1 MSRSRV
7 HVTDHFATSGASTT
21 GMRVATRVG
30 VMGAGQLGRM
40 LALAGIPLGMQ
51 FTFFSP
57 EPSASTESVGDVVLG
72 AWDDAEA
79 LAQFASSVDVVT
91 YEFENVLLSAAD
103 QVERFCPL
111 WPPRRA
117 LMVTQDRLRE
127 KEMFQSLGI
136 PAAPYAEVNSPDDL
150 RSAVERIGA
159 PGILKTC
166 RFGYDGKGQSR
177 INQTA
182 EIDAAWSTLGGVAL
196 VYEGLVRFERELS
209 VIAVRGTDGSKLVYP
224 IVQNR
229 HRDGILRYSEAPAP
243 GLDDVRRETAAM
255 YASKLLDALDYVG
268 VFALELFDTSA
279 GLVANEM
286 APRVHNS
293 GHWTIEGAET
303 SQFENHVRAICGLP
317 LGACAPVGYSA
328 MINVIGRYP
337 DIARVLAVP
346 DAHVHM
352 YDKSERP
359 GRKMGHI
366 TVRSRTSQE
375 LRDRVAALGC
385 IVPTS

>member
-1 MSRSRV
+1 M
-7 HVTDHFATSGASTT
+7 TDSVATSSASTT
-21 GMRVATRVG
+21 EARVVTRVG

-40 LALAGIPLGMQ
+40 LALAGIPLGLQ

-57 EPSASTESVGDVVLG
+57 EPSASAESVGDVMLG
-72 AWDDAEA
+72 AWDDADA
-79 LAQFASSVDVVT
+79 LARFASSVDVVT

-127 KEMFQSLGI
+127 KEMFHSLGI
-136 PAAPYAEVNSPDDL
+136 PVAPYGAVNSLVDL

-159 PGILKTC
+159 PGILKSC
-166 RFGYDGKGQSR
+166 RFGYDGKGQAR

-182 EIDAAWSTLGGVAL
+182 DIDTAWSELGGVPL
-196 VYEGLVRFERELS
+196 IYEGLVRFERELS
-209 VIAVRGTDGSKLVYP
+209 VIAVRGADGTKLVYP
-224 IVQNR
+224 LVQNR

-243 GLDDVRRETAAM
+243 GLDDARRETAEL
-255 YASKLLDALDYVG
+255 YANRLLDALEYVG
-268 VFALELFDTSA
+268 VFALELFDTPT
-279 GLVANEM
+279 GLIANEM

-317 LGACAPVGYSA
+317 LGVCAPVGHSA
-328 MINVIGRYP
+328 MINVIGTHP
-337 DIARVLAVP
+337 DIVRVLAVP
-346 DAHVHM
+346 NAHVHM
-352 YDKSERP
+352 YGKSERP
-359 GRKMGHI
+359 GRKLGHFTI
-366 TVRSRTSQE
+366 RSSTTQE
-375 LRDRVAALGC
+375 LRDNVAALGAVAP
-385 IVPTS
+385 IL